1 MMSGTQTAERER
13 VMSVKVCKNM
23 CVCVCVC
30 VCMQVRKRKREQSY
44 VNHLNN
50 VLYLKFIYFST

>member
-1 MMSGTQTAERER
+1 
-13 VMSVKVCKNM
+13 MSVKVCKNM